1 LACNGIAKHVKD
13 SQTDTG
19 IKDVYTQY
27 WIDDLITRFKELK
40 KAAPDRAEKDISKE
54 LIQWTLDNRDKIY
67 SPFLTMKGMDSSP
80 DFPSLFLSFPRI

>member
-1 LACNGIAKHVKD
+1 
-13 SQTDTG
+13 
-19 IKDVYTQY
+19 VYTQY